1 MASPEQKQQT
11 SSIRVYLRLL
21 GYVKPYIVPFV
32 VSILGFAFFA
42 ATQPGYAKM
51 VEYFIEGLEGADERF
66 LYLVPLAVV
75 ALAILRGLGSFL
87 GNYFLAMV
95 SQGLVHDLRIELFNK
110 LVTLP
115 SRYFDD
121 NNSGH
126 LISRI
131 TYNVTMVTAAAT
143 DAIKVVVREGL
154 TVLFLLG
161 YLLWTNWKLTL
172 VFLAILP
179 VIALVVG
186 VVGRRLR
193 KLSHKIQDAMG
204 DVTHVT
210 SETIKGYRVV
220 RSFGGEAFER
230 SRFYSASANNLRQAM
245 KMVKVSA
252 ITTPVLQFL
261 VISAMGAIM
270 FLVLYMRDT
279 SSTAALISFVVAAG
293 MLPKPIRQLSE
304 VYGNIQKGIAACE
317 TIFEQLDETQEVD
330 QGDHEAG
337 RVEGR
342 IEVRNL
348 SFAYNDAEDPVLKG
362 LNFIVEPGQTIALVG
377 RSGSG
382 KSTLASLIPRF
393 YNHHQGEILIDGVP
407 VERYTLTSLRRQ
419 IALVNQ
425 QVSLFNDSVAN
436 NIAYGDL
443 QGTPDEDIKA
453 AAESAYAMEFIK
465 DLPEGLHTLIGED
478 GVRLSGGQRQ
488 RLAIARAILKDA
500 PILILDE
507 ATSALDTESE
517 RYIQAALD
525 EVMKNRTTV
534 VIAHRLST
542 IEQADRILVM
552 DQGRIIESG
561 THEEL
566 LERGEHY
573 ARLHSQQFQD
583 AVS

>member
-1 MASPEQKQQT
+1 M
-11 SSIRVYLRLL
+11 SSSTKAQSENGIRVYLRLL
-21 GYVKPYIVPFV
+21 GYVKPYIFPFAI
-32 VSILGFAFFA
+32 SILGFAFFA
-42 ATQPGYAKM
+42 ATQPGYAKL

-66 LYLVPLAVV
+66 LYMVPLAVV
-75 ALAILRGLGSFL
+75 GLAILRGIGSFL
-87 GNYFLAMV
+87 GNYYLARV
-95 SQGLVHDLRIELFNK
+95 SQGLVHDIRVELFNK

-115 SRYFDD
+115 ARYFDD

-131 TYNVTMVTAAAT
+131 TYNVTMVTGAAT

-154 TVLFLLG
+154 TVIFLLG
-161 YLLWTNWKLTL
+161 YLFWTNWKLTL

-179 VIALVVG
+179 IIALVVG
-186 VVGRRLR
+186 VVGKRLR

-204 DVTHVT
+204 DITHVS

-220 RSFGGEAFER
+220 RSFGGETFEKG
-230 SRFYSASANNLRQAM
+230 RFLGASLNNLRQAL

-317 TIFEQLDETQEVD
+317 TIFEQLDETQELD
-330 QGDHEAG
+330 QGDYQVA
-337 RVEGR
+337 RIEGR
-342 IEVRNL
+342 IEVRDL
-348 SFAYNDAEDPVLKG
+348 SFSYNTEEGPVINQ
-362 LNFIVEPGQTIALVG
+362 LNFAVEPGQTVALVG

-382 KSTLASLIPRF
+382 KTTLANLIPRF
-393 YNHHQGEILIDGVP
+393 YNHDEGDILVDGVA
-407 VERYTLTSLRRQ
+407 VETYSLQSLRAQ
-419 IALVNQ
+419 IAIVGQ
-425 QVSLFNDSVAN
+425 QVSLFNDTVAC

-443 QGTPDEDIKA
+443 QDAPEEDIKA

-465 DLPEGLHTLIGED
+465 DLPDGLHTLIGEE

-517 RYIQAALD
+517 RYIQSALD
-525 EVMKNRTTV
+525 EVMKNRTTL

-542 IEQADRILVM
+542 IENADCILVM
-552 DQGRIIESG
+552 DKGRIVESG
-561 THEEL
+561 THDEL
-566 LERGEHY
+566 LAKGQHY
-573 ARLHSQQFQD
+573 ARLHRQQFKDD
-583 AVS
+583 AE

>member
-1 MASPEQKQQT
+1 MSSSEKTGASSLK
-11 SSIRVYLRLL
+11 VYVRLL
-21 GYVKPYIVPFV
+21 GYVRPYWLPFV
-32 VSILGFAFFA
+32 ISIVGFTFFA
-42 ATQPGYAKM
+42 ATQPGYAKL
-51 VEYFIEGLEGADERF
+51 VEYFIEGLESQDNDL
-66 LYLVPLAVV
+66 LYFVPLAVV
-75 ALAILRGLGSFL
+75 SIAVLRGIGSFL
-87 GNYFLAMV
+87 GNYYLAKV
-95 SQGLVHDLRIELFNK
+95 AQGLVHDIRVDLFNK

-115 SRYFDD
+115 SRYFD
-121 NNSGH
+121 NNSSGH

-131 TYNVTMVTAAAT
+131 TYNVTMVTGAAT

-154 TVLFLLG
+154 TVIFLLG

-179 VIALVVG
+179 LIALIVG

-193 KLSHKIQDAMG
+193 KLSHKIQGAMG

-220 RSFGGEAFER
+220 RSFGGESFEKQ
-230 SRFYSASANNLRQAM
+230 RFYQASMNNLRQAM
-245 KMVKVSA
+245 KMVKVSS
-252 ITTPVLQFL
+252 INTPVLQFL
-261 VISAMGAIM
+261 VISAMGVIM
-270 FLVLYMRDT
+270 FLVLYLRDT

-317 TIFEQLDETQEVD
+317 TIFEQLDEVPESD
-330 QGDHEAG
+330 DGDYTVERVAG
-337 RVEGR
+337 K

-348 SFAYNDAEDPVLKG
+348 SFSYSSEGDAVIRN

-393 YNHHQGEILIDGVP
+393 YNHQQGEILIDDVP
-407 VERYTLTSLRRQ
+407 VENYTLSSLRNQ

-425 QVSLFNDSVAN
+425 QVSLFNDTVSG

-443 QGTPDEDIKA
+443 QDTPEDDIKV

-465 DLPEGLHTLIGED
+465 DLPEGLHTVIGED

-525 EVMKNRTTV
+525 EVMQDRTTL

-542 IEQADRILVM
+542 IENADRILVM
-552 DQGRIIESG
+552 DHGQIIESG
-561 THEEL
+561 THDEL
-566 LERGEHY
+566 LALGEHY
-573 ARLHSQQFQD
+573 ASLHSQQFAD
-583 AVS
+583 EEK

>member
-1 MASPEQKQQT
+1 MASPAENQP
-11 SSIRVYLRLL
+11 SSGIAIYLRLL

-32 VSILGFAFFA
+32 ISILGFAFFA

-51 VEYFIEGLEGADERF
+51 VEYFIEGLEGSDERF

-75 ALAILRGLGSFL
+75 ALAVLRGLGSFL
-87 GNYFLAMV
+87 GNYFLAKV
-95 SQGLVHDLRIELFNK
+95 SQGLVHDIRIELFNK

-131 TYNVTMVTAAAT
+131 TYNVTMVTGAAT

-154 TVLFLLG
+154 TVIFLMG

-172 VFLAILP
+172 VFFALLP
-179 VIALVVG
+179 VIALIVG
-186 VVGRRLR
+186 LVGRRLR

-220 RSFGGEAFER
+220 RSFGGEGFER
-230 SRFYSASANNLRQAM
+230 KRFLSASLNNFRQAM

-252 ITTPVLQFL
+252 VTTPVLQFL

-279 SSTAALISFVVAAG
+279 DSTAALISFVVAAG

-317 TIFEQLDETQEVD
+317 TIFEQLDEAEEVD
-330 QGDHEAG
+330 EGDHE
-337 RVEGR
+337 VERITGR

-348 SFAYNDAEDPVLKG
+348 NFAYSDEEEPVLKG
-362 LNFIVEPGQTIALVG
+362 LNFIVEPGQTVALVG

-393 YNHHQGEILIDGVP
+393 YNHRQGEVLIDSVP
-407 VERYTLTSLRRQ
+407 VERYTLASLRRQ

-425 QVSLFNDSVAN
+425 QVSLFNDTVAS

-443 QGTPDEDIKA
+443 QDAPEEDIKA

-465 DLPEGLHTLIGED
+465 DLPDGLHTMIGED

-517 RYIQAALD
+517 RYIQDALD
-525 EVMKNRTTV
+525 EVMKNRTTL

-542 IEQADRILVM
+542 IEKADRILVM
-552 DQGRIIESG
+552 DKGRIIESG
-561 THEEL
+561 THSEL
-566 LERGEHY
+566 LEIGEHY
-573 ARLHSQQFQD
+573 ARLHSQQFEDEAQ
-583 AVS
+583 